1 MAETTYVIL
10 HSDGKSSITV
20 NEIVGDSTS
29 CSLNLI
35 GKNQPVY
42 GKEQNENFLHLLENF
57 ASPTP
62 PEHPTVGQ
70 IWFEEVLIDG
80 VYTGSYNLKVCVDTT
95 LDDPWVK
102 IPQVMI
108 STTQPEESMS
118 VIGDMWF
125 DTANHE
131 FKIYDG
137 ENGWLKIGPENYSH
151 KDTTYI
157 EEKQSISGFKRI
169 KLDRELF
176 APNVNEEVED
186 KSYGSV
192 SLVKLKIL
200 SKEVYESLDY
210 QTIDPRCK
218 VWEYTF
224 VVQSI
229 NTTEANYDINI
240 VGSPSYNIVAAS
252 DNTNDWTV
260 QVNDT
265 IDSETGLKTIFITTQ
280 TNPNNNAYV
289 VSYIGVE
296 VEKV

>member
-57 ASPTP
+57 SSPTP
-62 PEHPTVGQ
+62 PEHPTIGQ
-70 IWFEEVLIDG
+70 IWFEKVLIDG
-80 VYTGSYNLKVCVDTT
+80 AYTGSYNLKVYVDPTS
-95 LDDPWVK
+95 DDPWVK
-102 IPQVMI
+102 IPQVVVSSI
-108 STTQPEESMS
+108 QPEERVS
-118 VIGDMWF
+118 VIGDMWY
-125 DTANHE
+125 DTENHE

-137 ENGWLKIGPENYSH
+137 ENGWLKIGPENYEH
-151 KDTTYI
+151 KETKYI
-157 EEKQSISGFKRI
+157 EEKQTGTGYKRF

-176 APNVNEEVED
+176 APNVNKDVED
-186 KSYGSV
+186 HSYGSV
-192 SLVKLKIL
+192 TLVKLKIL
-200 SKEVYESLDY
+200 SKEVYETLDY

-218 VWEYTF
+218 VWEYKF
-224 VVQSI
+224 VVQAI
-229 NTTEANYDINI
+229 NTSETSYDISI
-240 VGSPSYNIVAAS
+240 IGSPSYNIIAAS
-252 DNTNDWTV
+252 DNTDDWRI

-296 VEKV
+296 MEKV